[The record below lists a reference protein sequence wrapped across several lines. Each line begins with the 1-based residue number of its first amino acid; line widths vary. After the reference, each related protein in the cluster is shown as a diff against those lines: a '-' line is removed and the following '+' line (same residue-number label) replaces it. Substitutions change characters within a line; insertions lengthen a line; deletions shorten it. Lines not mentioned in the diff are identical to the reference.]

1 MTRVVLHINR
11 LVLRGVDPA
20 DAGAVATAL
29 RTELAQLL
37 RADAGAT
44 HAAHGD
50 SAVLRA
56 GRVHLAPDNPGAAL
70 GRSVAA
76 RIVHPPT
83 QSGRS

>member
-44 HAAHGD
+44 LAD
-50 SAVLRA
+50 RAVLRA